1 MSQLSGEDMSGR
13 EILKLIA
20 FVLFAEACA
29 LFVRSW
35 LQVTLERQGIA
46 TWPARN
52 LSYLVIPPILLVL
65 LFPVWR
71 DRLPAL
77 RAAFRWQGLTLRIAL
92 IAVALGIAAR
102 LAAVGGMIGFAGFG
116 WTYDP
121 AAVAPTVISFSCP
134 SIALVALHLLVSA
147 LLTPLIE
154 EIINR
159 GWFAQWLARYGD
171 TAAIVGS
178 AMLFAIFHVPQTM
191 IAALVFGLFL
201 GKLFLDTRCL
211 WGPIVAHA
219 VYNSFIVLDWYCLRI
234 VWAPAEISP
243 TTQAIGSLGF
253 ALVLVALAFCALV
266 VSKKA
271 TGTYPGDPLA

>member
-1 MSQLSGEDMSGR
+1 MSQLSGEDMSVR

-35 LQVTLERQGIA
+35 LQVTLERQGVA
-46 TWPARN
+46 SWPATN
-52 LSYLVIPPILLVL
+52 LSYLTIVPFLLVL

-77 RAAFRWQGLTLRIAL
+77 RAAFRRQGLTLRIAL

-102 LAAVGGMIGFAGFG
+102 LAALGGLIGATGFG
-116 WTYDP
+116 WAYDP

-134 SIALVALHLLVSA
+134 SIALVGLHVMVSVV
-147 LLTPLIE
+147 LTPLIE

-159 GWFAQWLARYGD
+159 GWFAEWLTRYGD

-178 AMLFAIFHVPQTM
+178 AILFAAFHVPQTM

-201 GKLFLDTRCL
+201 GKLFLNTRCL
-211 WGPIVAHA
+211 WGPIIAHA
-219 VYNSFIVLDWYCLRI
+219 VYNGFIVLDWYCLSI
-234 VWAPAEISP
+234 VWAPAEITP
-243 TTQAIGSLGF
+243 KTQAIGGLSF

-266 VSKKA
+266 VSKKV
-271 TGTYPGDPLA
+271 TGTHPGDPQG